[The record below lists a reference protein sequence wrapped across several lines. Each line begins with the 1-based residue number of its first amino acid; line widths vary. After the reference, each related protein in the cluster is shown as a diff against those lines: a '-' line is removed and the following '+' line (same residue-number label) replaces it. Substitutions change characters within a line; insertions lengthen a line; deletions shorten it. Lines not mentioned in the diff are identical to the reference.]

1 MTKLAPSIL
10 SADFCTLGEDIRQI
24 EAGGADYVHIDVMDG
39 IFVPNISIGIPVV
52 KSVRRYTQMFLDV
65 HLMIDRPHR
74 YVGEFCDAG
83 ADLVVFH
90 VEADEPQDIFA
101 AIEDVKAHGRK
112 VGLAIKPKTP
122 ESVLIPYLPLL
133 DLALVMT
140 VEPGFGGQRFMADQL
155 PKIAQ
160 LHERIAQVNPACEL
174 EVDGGIDP
182 ETSPLVNRRAQTC
195 LSPAAPCSARV
206 TVRPPSPPSA
216 MLDSGR
222 YSHVIFPN
230 ALENLIDQ
238 FAALPGVGR
247 KSAQRLA
254 FHVLS
259 LPEEEALKFAAAI
272 VDAKKNIHCCSIC
285 QNLTDQETCTIC
297 ASPKRDQSTICVVA
311 QPRDVLS
318 FERSREYNGVY
329 HVLHGVLSP
338 MNHIGPDDIRIQ
350 ELVKRVAAGGITEVI
365 MATNP
370 DTEGEATAMYI
381 ARLLK
386 PFDVKITRLAYGIPV
401 GSNLEY
407 ADDATLL
414 RALAGRMEM

>member
-1 MTKLAPSIL
+1 MVKIMNKKEIL
-10 SADFCTLGEDIRQI
+10 ELRKTFRPEEC
-24 EAGGADYVHIDVMDG
+24 
-39 IFVPNISIGIPVV
+39 NIS
-52 KSVRRYTQMFLDV
+52 
-65 HLMIDRPHR
+65 
-74 YVGEFCDAG
+74 
-83 ADLVVFH
+83 
-90 VEADEPQDIFA
+90 
-101 AIEDVKAHGRK
+101 
-112 VGLAIKPKTP
+112 
-122 ESVLIPYLPLL
+122 
-133 DLALVMT
+133 
-140 VEPGFGGQRFMADQL
+140 
-155 PKIAQ
+155 
-160 LHERIAQVNPACEL
+160 RIATCYVTSEKEKIL
-174 EVDGGIDP
+174 E
-182 ETSPLVNRRAQTC
+182 
-195 LSPAAPCSARV
+195 
-206 TVRPPSPPSA
+206 
-216 MLDSGR
+216 
-222 YSHVIFPN
+222 
-230 ALENLIDQ
+230 
-238 FAALPGVGR
+238 
-247 KSAQRLA
+247 KSQA
-254 FHVLS
+254 FLS